1 MLAADTP
8 VFLPYEFHHER
19 IDKIV
24 HTLVELSVFVALDA
38 DVYVNI
44 AICHVP
50 KAKYADQ
57 IFLGPRH

>member
-8 VFLPYEFHHER
+8 VSLPNEFHHER

-24 HTLVELSVFVALDA
+24 HTLVEISVFVALDA
-38 DVYVNI
+38 DIDVNI
-44 AICHVP
+44 AICYVP
-50 KAKYADQ
+50 KAKDADQ